1 MPIPAFNI
9 DDVLPPFTGSS
20 PALSPLDMSPY
31 TATVAEVVNRY
42 ATSPERRLILAGWL
56 EHRVA
61 VRSIGI
67 THGFQWL
74 DGSFVENKES
84 RPPDL
89 SPGHPGD
96 IDVMMFMRRPANFRN
111 KADFQKLLAANRA
124 LFDRRSVKSR
134 YHVDI
139 FTVDMGRATDYVLRW
154 ARYYLM
160 LFSHR
165 RLDQVWKG
173 LLEVRQEDDG
183 DDAPLL
189 ARLQSG
195 EWP

>member
-1 MPIPAFNI
+1 MLTCACKHQ
-9 DDVLPPFTGSS
+9 G
-20 PALSPLDMSPY
+20 PLDIDEI
-31 TATVAEVVNRY
+31 A
-42 ATSPERRLILAGWL
+42 
-56 EHRVA
+56 HRVYERA
-61 VRSIGI
+61 VSEHSGDKPIDGKN
-67 THGFQWL
+67 GFQWL